1 MQLRER
7 DSERS
12 LSRSENYGD
21 GGNKTDSAP
30 IMGLKKSSRCTTGNF
45 YSRKILVK
53 FNVWF

>member
-1 MQLRER
+1 MQLRDR

-12 LSRSENYGD
+12 LSRSEDYGD

-45 YSRKILVK
+45 YSRKI
-53 FNVWF
+53 